1 MIKKIALCVALTAIP
16 LVVGGPADRGGQL
29 QIGDRIVGVSQGK
42 DKEMMDI
49 LFMKLNRIV
58 DMIRGEKNTT
68 VILKIIPADAAD
80 DAETKLIS
88 IVRDEVKLK
97 DKAAN
102 AELIE
107 INDSDKIK
115 HRIGWINLYAFYADM
130 ERGTV
135 SCSGDVKRL
144 LERLKKENIEALVVD
159 LRSNGGGSL
168 EEAIRLTGL
177 FIDGGP
183 VVQAKNGKG
192 RITNKKSKVL
202 SAVYDGPMIVLT
214 DRSSASASEIFRPY

>member
-1 MIKKIALCVALTAIP
+1 
-16 LVVGGPADRGGQL
+16 
-29 QIGDRIVGVSQGK
+29 
-42 DKEMMDI
+42 
-49 LFMKLNRIV
+49 
-58 DMIRGEKNTT
+58 
-68 VILKIIPADAAD
+68 
-80 DAETKLIS
+80 
-88 IVRDEVKLK
+88 
-97 DKAAN
+97 
-102 AELIE
+102 
-107 INDSDKIK
+107 
-115 HRIGWINLYAFYADM
+115 M